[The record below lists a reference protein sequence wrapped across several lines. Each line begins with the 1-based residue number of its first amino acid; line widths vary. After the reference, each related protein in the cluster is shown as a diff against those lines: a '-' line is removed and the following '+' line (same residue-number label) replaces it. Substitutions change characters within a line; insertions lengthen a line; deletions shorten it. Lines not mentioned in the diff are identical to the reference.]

1 MKLALIGFGTVGRG
15 AYAILKDR
23 QDLFEKTV
31 GPMEIAYV
39 VASDRSRNTLELEI
53 DEPVVTAKDYD
64 QVLENVDCI
73 AEATGAMD
81 MAYDYMRRAL
91 EKGVGV
97 VTANKACVSAH
108 YQELVE
114 LSEKTGAPFLFEAA
128 VGGGIPVL
136 TPLRGL
142 CLQNAILDV
151 KGILNGTC
159 NYLLNAMFKD
169 GADYKDTLVLCQKL
183 GYAEQD
189 PTDDVE
195 GYDTR
200 RKLHLLIE
208 MAYGHVDGDAIPTRG
223 IAQIDQKVVRF
234 LSDRNKKAKL
244 VASAKVVD
252 GGIEAVVEP
261 VILPGDDSLAILPD
275 AINQVNVK
283 GSWVGDLA
291 FTGPGAGKEPTGN
304 AVVADLVSV
313 ATQSVLPLLRRGDVE
328 LKPIHGRYLVA
339 KEMEGDFV
347 DTVEEGFTY
356 TKEMDRGELVK
367 RLDKATFFARI
378 GE

>member
-339 KEMEGDFV
+339 KEMKGDFV